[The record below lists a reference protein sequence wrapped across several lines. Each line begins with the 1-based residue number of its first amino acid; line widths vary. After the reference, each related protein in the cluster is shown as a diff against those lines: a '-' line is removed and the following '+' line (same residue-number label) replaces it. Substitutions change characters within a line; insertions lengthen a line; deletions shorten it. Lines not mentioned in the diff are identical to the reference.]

1 METASSA
8 GFDDVKTFKVPVDSE
23 HKSKVLKLWYW
34 GQPHHFAFQVSWISF
49 FIAFFATFSVPPLIP
64 VIRECLDLTKSDV
77 SGAAIASVTGA
88 IFSRLCLGAVCD
100 TYGPRFGHAFLQ
112 LLTAAATMCMAV
124 VTDAAGF
131 IVVRMC
137 IGFSLATFVACQFW
151 STVMFN
157 VKVVGSANAFGAG
170 WGNAGAGFTHLI
182 MPFIYEGIKNTQPA
196 FIAWRAAMWIPG
208 AAQVCIGLA
217 ILVFAVDLP
226 DGRYADLKKTG
237 EFKAEGKKSAKCA
250 YTNYRTWL
258 MLLSYGYCFGVELT
272 VDNNIAPYL
281 FDQFKLS
288 LSTASLLGAVFSLTN
303 IFARGLGGVA
313 SDICCKY
320 WGFRGRLWCLYVV
333 QMGGGI
339 CSLCMYY
346 TKSSLGLTMMIVSFW
361 SILVPMACGASY
373 GIVPFITKRG
383 LGNAS
388 GLVGAGGNTG
398 GAITQAI
405 FFTSASMTTA
415 EGFLW
420 MGVMIMAVTSVC
432 LPPLHWP
439 INGWGSMF
447 FKGNPNKTE
456 EDYFL
461 GDYTEEEIKNGDHLA
476 VMKFAAESKSQRG
489 YSKQKQAVQQSV
501 V

>member
-1 METASSA
+1 
-8 GFDDVKTFKVPVDSE
+8 
-23 HKSKVLKLWYW
+23 
-34 GQPHHFAFQVSWISF
+34 
-49 FIAFFATFSVPPLIP
+49 
-64 VIRECLDLTKSDV
+64 
-77 SGAAIASVTGA
+77 
-88 IFSRLCLGAVCD
+88 
-100 TYGPRFGHAFLQ
+100 
-112 LLTAAATMCMAV
+112 
-124 VTDAAGF
+124 
-131 IVVRMC
+131 
-137 IGFSLATFVACQFW
+137 
-151 STVMFN
+151 
-157 VKVVGSANAFGAG
+157 
-170 WGNAGAGFTHLI
+170 
-182 MPFIYEGIKNTQPA
+182 
-196 FIAWRAAMWIPG
+196 
-208 AAQVCIGLA
+208 
-217 ILVFAVDLP
+217 
-226 DGRYADLKKTG
+226 
-237 EFKAEGKKSAKCA
+237 
-250 YTNYRTWL
+250 

-303 IFARGLGGVA
+303 IFARGLGGIA

-320 WGFRGRLWCLYVV
+320 FGFRGRLWCLYVV

-346 TKSSLGLTMMIVSFW
+346 TRNSLGLTMMIVSFW

-415 EGFLW
+415 QGFLW
-420 MGVMIMAVTSVC
+420 MGVMIMAVTSVA

-461 GDYTEEEIKNGDHLA
+461 GDYTEEEIKNGEHLA